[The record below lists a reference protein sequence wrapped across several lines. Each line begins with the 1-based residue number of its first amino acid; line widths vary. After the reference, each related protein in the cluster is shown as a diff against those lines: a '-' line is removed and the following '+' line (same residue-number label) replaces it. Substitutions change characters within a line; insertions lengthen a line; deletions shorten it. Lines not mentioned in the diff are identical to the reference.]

1 MTTPK
6 PIPTQ
11 QKPPAPEVLDQDLYQ
26 RAVRLGLYGTLAH
39 WNTVCS
45 EPLLRALIEYE
56 EEERGHR
63 SLERRLRNA
72 KLGRFKPMTDFDWDW
87 PTQIDRDHIEDLFSL
102 EFVAESANIVLVGP
116 NGIGKTMI
124 AKNLAYQA
132 ILSGRTARF
141 LTASELLNDLAAR
154 ESSSALMRRL
164 RHYSQ
169 PGLLVIDEVGY
180 LASSSEHADL
190 LFEIVTRRYQEK
202 SIVLT
207 TNKGFREWNEVF
219 PSSTSV
225 VTLVDRLT
233 HKSEIVEIDGESYR
247 RKEAEERTRKREER
261 LAARRKKRKGARRT
275 KAKST
280 K

>member
-1 MTTPK
+1 MVTVTPM
-6 PIPTQ
+6 PQTS
-11 QKPPAPEVLDQDLYQ
+11 PASNAVNQDLFQ
-26 RAVRLGLYGTLAH
+26 RAARLGLYGATAH
-39 WNTVCS
+39 WSTIGS
-45 EPLLRALIEYE
+45 EPLLRTLIEYE
-56 EEERGHR
+56 EEERSHR

-72 KLGRFKPMTDFDWDW
+72 KLGRFKPMADFDWTW
-87 PTQIDRDHIEDLFSL
+87 PKKIDRDHIEEIFSL
-102 EFVAESANIVLVGP
+102 EFVAEAANVVLVGP
-116 NGIGKTMI
+116 NGVGKTMI
-124 AKNLAYQA
+124 AQNLAYRA
-132 ILSGRTARF
+132 ILSGRTACF

-207 TNKGFREWNEVF
+207 TNKGFREWTDVF
-219 PSSTSV
+219 PSSTAV

-233 HKSEIVEIDGESYR
+233 HKAEIIEIDGESYR
-247 RKEAEERTRKREER
+247 RKEAEARKKERQRR
-261 LAARRKKRKGARRT
+261 LSARRKNSQGVRPRKATPR
-275 KAKST
+275 K
-280 K
+280 